1 MYGRKMLNKTIFFLT
16 VVVCSGSLAHR
27 FEKQSGRRH
36 ALGNVFSSAP
46 LPTADILEWTQR
58 EIGAFFSFNMITMLT
73 NVPNTQYF
81 CIGVGGSKADLP
93 DQDVFNPED
102 LSLENWMASVK
113 ALGAKYA
120 VLTAQHC
127 SGFSMWPTDIFD
139 ETGFEYT
146 YSTKFSS
153 FRGGGYD
160 VVQDFVDSCR
170 KYGIKP
176 GLYYSLNQNYYL
188 NSGGGKVQNTTLGP
202 GQANVSQE
210 LYGKIVLAQMR
221 ELWANYG
228 ELAEIWF
235 DGGCSVPG
243 ISENISKL
251 LAELQPHAVYFG
263 GCAENNIIRWVG
275 TESGSPGY
283 PIWSTATNCAAGL
296 GDPNGNVF
304 CPAETDT
311 TLQEFDHWFWRS
323 NFPIRSLEELQEVY
337 YHSVGQNTNLLLN
350 MPANSSGLIEDSY
363 FSRYAEFGSWIAECF
378 GSAVAETSG
387 AGYSLNISTPNKAFV
402 FNHILISEDQSQG
415 EAVLDFA
422 VSAFLTNGS
431 EVELLSGQA
440 IGHKY
445 VRKIDPAVSAV
456 EIILNILGAFHK
468 PVLTQFS
475 IHHC

>member
-1 MYGRKMLNKTIFFLT
+1 MLSTSFVFLT
-16 VVVCSGSLAHR
+16 LVVCSGSLALH

-36 ALGNVFSSAP
+36 SSADVSSSAP

-73 NVPNTQYF
+73 DVPNTQYF

-93 DQDVFNPED
+93 VPDMFNPEALNLD
-102 LSLENWMASVK
+102 NWMASVK
-113 ALGAKYA
+113 ALGAQYA

-146 YSTKFSS
+146 YSTRFSS
-153 FRGGGYD
+153 FRGGSYD
-160 VVQDFVDSCR
+160 VVEDFVNSCSR
-170 KYGIKP
+170 YGIKP

-188 NSGGGKVQNTTLGP
+188 NAGGGKVQNTTLGP
-202 GQANVSQE
+202 GQVNVSQE
-210 LYGKIVLAQMR
+210 LYGKIILAQLR
-221 ELWANYG
+221 ELWTNYG
-228 ELAEIWF
+228 ELTEIWF

-243 ISENISKL
+243 ISEDISNL

-263 GCAENNIIRWVG
+263 GCAEKNNIRWVG
-275 TESGSPGY
+275 TESGTPGY

-311 TLQEFDHWFWRS
+311 TLQESGQWFWRP
-323 NFPIRSLEELQEVY
+323 NLPIRSLEELQEVY

-350 MPANSSGLIEDSY
+350 IPANSSGLIEDSY
-363 FSRYAEFGSWIAECF
+363 FSSYAAFGSWIEKCF

-387 AGYSLNISTPNKAFV
+387 SGYSLNISSTPNKAFV
-402 FNHILISEDQSQG
+402 FNHIIISEDQSQG

-422 VSAFLTNGS
+422 VSAFLTNGT
-431 EVELLSGQA
+431 EVQLLSGQA

-445 VRKIDPAVSAV
+445 VRKIDPAVSTV
-456 EIILNILGAFHK
+456 EVVLNIQRAFHK
-468 PVLTQFS
+468 PVLAKFS
-475 IHHC
+475 IYYC